1 MNDTAEAGNWPYDLG
16 VCLISALKEQ
26 TLKKKKKYARDLRNF
41 HKLNFTCSWAS
52 ALLAEFY
59 LTAKCECSVY

>member
-26 TLKKKKKYARDLRNF
+26 TLKKKKNTPGTLGT
-41 HKLNFTCSWAS
+41 FTN
-52 ALLAEFY
+52 
-59 LTAKCECSVY
+59 